1 MPTSDVAERLRAWS
15 EFLAEEGFELW
26 RDARAPVLET
36 SAATPVEPART
47 AAPAPTPAPP
57 NPPETSELV
66 PPAVPVPTSTPHPAP
81 AAPPPG
87 RELLDAVRED
97 LGDCRR
103 CKLSGGRTRLVFGE
117 GNPEARL
124 MFVGEGPGADEDRSG
139 RPFVGAAGQLL
150 DKMIAAMGLRRED
163 VYIANVVKCRPPQN
177 RDPEPDEAATCLPF
191 LHRQVRSVSPEVLV
205 TLGKPAAR
213 WLLGHEGAI
222 SRIRGQW
229 QTWEEIPV
237 MPTFHPAFLLREPAQ
252 KKAAWADLQAVM
264 AKLGLG
270 GGAA

>member
-1 MPTSDVAERLRAWS
+1 MPNKVVAERLRAWS
-15 EFLAEEGFELW
+15 EFLSEEGLELW
-26 RDARAPVLET
+26 RDARAAAVDAS
-36 SAATPVEPART
+36 SAAPLEPARKV
-47 AAPAPTPAPP
+47 A
-57 NPPETSELV
+57 
-66 PPAVPVPTSTPHPAP
+66 PAP
-81 AAPPPG
+81 AAASETPEPVQPVVPTPASGSAPTPPG
-87 RELLDAVRED
+87 RELLDAIRED

-103 CKLSGGRTRLVFGE
+103 CKLAVGRTRLVFGE

-163 VYIANVVKCRPPQN
+163 VYIANVVKCRPPKN
-177 RDPEPDEAATCLPF
+177 RDPAPDEATTCLPF
-191 LHRQVRSVSPEVLV
+191 LHRQIQSVKPEVVV

-213 WLLGHEGAI
+213 WLLGHEGPI

-229 QTWEEIPV
+229 QHWEGFPV
-237 MPTFHPAFLLREPAQ
+237 MPTFHPAFLLREPSQ

-264 AKLGLG
+264 RRLGLA
-270 GGAA
+270 GGAS

>member
-1 MPTSDVAERLRAWS
+1 MPNNVVAERLRAWS
-15 EFLAEEGFELW
+15 EFLTEEGLELW
-26 RDARAPVLET
+26 CDARAAAVNAS
-36 SAATPVEPART
+36 SAAPLEPAQKV
-47 AAPAPTPAPP
+47 APAPPAALPNSPETFEPGPSTVPTPALA
-57 NPPETSELV
+57 S
-66 PPAVPVPTSTPHPAP
+66 APT
-81 AAPPPG
+81 PPG
-87 RELLDAVRED
+87 RELLDAIRED

-191 LHRQVRSVSPEVLV
+191 LHRQIRSVKPEVVV

-229 QTWEEIPV
+229 RQWEGFPV
-237 MPTFHPAFLLREPAQ
+237 MPTFHPAYLLREPSQ

-264 AKLGLG
+264 RRLGLA
-270 GGAA
+270 GGAP